1 MSRRGCCLTTRPSCS
16 SSSSSSHCCCCLR
29 AEVEQRFL
37 RVNQLASAAAAAA
50 AASAAGSQNQHSQL
64 QSQETPLVV
73 AMAAVPLPRMT
84 SFTLAVIPEA
94 NTVKD
99 SCALPF
105 GCIVRPLVPI
115 IAPGPERIIPASFSD
130 ISRCESCGAYI
141 SPFCRFEQRLW
152 RCAMCG
158 QTHDLSTR
166 CPSFCRASAMFL
178 PLSASR
184 EPPQASGIQYRA
196 HPHENAG
203 TVCTPVGR
211 SSLNCR
217 G

>member
-1 MSRRGCCLTTRPSCS
+1 MALCGSCVS
-16 SSSSSSHCCCCLR
+16 FCR
-29 AEVEQRFL
+29 Q
-37 RVNQLASAAAAAA
+37 
-50 AASAAGSQNQHSQL
+50 SAAGTQKQHSQL
-64 QSQETPLVV
+64 QTQEPPLVV

-166 CPSFCRASAMFL
+166 CPSFCGASAIL
-178 PLSASR
+178 PPRSASR
-184 EPPQASGIQYRA
+184 EPPQASGIQYSTD
-196 HPHENAG
+196 PHENAG